1 MAYSNGLRL
10 AADAASTVALRG
22 GPKPKP
28 LETVAGRRCLQ
39 CQESWNAVN
48 GRYCGRIRRYVA
60 GAEDEWL
67 RDMGCPM
74 LG

>member
-1 MAYSNGLRL
+1 MVYNNRQRF
-10 AADAASTVALRG
+10 AADTASTVALG
-22 GPKPKP
+22 GGLKPKP
-28 LETVAGRRCLQ
+28 LETVAETGCLRCR
-39 CQESWNAVN
+39 ESWNAVN

-74 LG
+74 LE